1 MSEKKY
7 TQEEVDAI
15 VNKVRIEERYI
26 ANTVMGDVGI
36 PVNQRPP
43 IYKEAG
49 KIVMG
54 MILAPPK
61 PKDGTENTDVA

>member
-7 TQEEVDAI
+7 TQEEVDAMI
-15 VNKVRIEERYI
+15 NKIRIEERYI
-26 ANTVMGDVGI
+26 ANTVMGDAGI
-36 PVNQRPP
+36 PVNARPP

-49 KIVMG
+49 KIVMD

-61 PKDGTENTDVA
+61 KKEEQDPDVA